1 MFAMLK
7 MLPLMIVVAGGAYM
21 YHTQQIAMKDATI
34 AQLETNTVTLKNNQV
49 RLEFALEREQTAR
62 EQAENNLQNQ
72 LKAVGE
78 LTSRN
83 AALTAERDEYLG
95 IFKRHDMTRLAR
107 VKPGL
112 IEPRIN
118 KGTADVFRQI
128 EEDSREVA
136 DADS

>member
-1 MFAMLK
+1 MLK

-49 RLEFALEREQTAR
+49 RLEVALEREQTAR

-78 LTSRN
+78 LTSKN

-107 VKPGL
+107 IKPGL

>member
-49 RLEFALEREQTAR
+49 RLEVALEREQTAR

-78 LTSRN
+78 LTSKN

-95 IFKRHDMTRLAR
+95 IFKPFFYILEGRQAAH
-107 VKPGL
+107 
-112 IEPRIN
+112 
-118 KGTADVFRQI
+118 FWHRQI
-128 EEDSREVA
+128 QQN
-136 DADS
+136 

>member
-1 MFAMLK
+1 MFAMIK
-7 MLPLMIVVAGGAYM
+7 MLPLLIVLAGGGYM
-21 YHTQQIAMKDATI
+21 YHTQQIAVRDATI
-34 AQLETNTVTLKNNQV
+34 SQLETNAVTLQNNQV
-49 RLEFALEREQTAR
+49 RLETALEREQTAR
-62 EQAENNLQNQ
+62 EQAENNLQTQ

-107 VKPGL
+107 AKPGL

-118 KGTADVFRQI
+118 KGTAEVFRAI
-128 EEDSREVA
+128 ENDSKEIE